1 MNKKASLDTPVDTV
15 GGKRRI
21 LVVDGSRVVRAT
33 LAKRLGEC
41 FDIVEE
47 ENGESAWQRLMLD
60 GSIATVIS
68 GIHPPRLEAKAL
80 RDRLKASALRRLR
93 EMPFVLIVSDIENQP
108 GYSTGEWQGFSGF
121 ITKSMTKSAMV
132 AQLDGLFG
140 HCDSGASPAGAGE
153 SPATGLPDSATPQ
166 RGPEKLLQPAEFATT
181 LSSLSFSTPP
191 DSPVCL
197 LVFGIDHLDELT
209 ARFGADLPK
218 MLTSRIAKLL
228 AAKVDPKDVLGL
240 CGKRRL
246 AIVSHGVDLRQ
257 GAHFGKRVCKSL
269 ASGQITISAQKIKL
283 TVSVGVASTSDDT
296 VSSGRELFSL
306 AEQRLEQ
313 ALVCGGNTVCMERR
327 PHCPMNGQDKSLIA
341 LVHVLRSGRGELPPD
356 EKSKLANALLPL
368 LQTLDTRLSLGLPL
382 ADIQKRFPALVEAK
396 ETAM

>member
-1 MNKKASLDTPVDTV
+1 MNKKASLDTPVETV
-15 GGKRRI
+15 DCKRRI

-60 GSIATVIS
+60 GSIVTVIS

-108 GYSTGEWQGFSGF
+108 GYSTGDWQGFAGF

-132 AQLDGLFG
+132 AQLDQLLGRSDTG
-140 HCDSGASPAGAGE
+140 ISPGSAAGSSGTSIAE
-153 SPATGLPDSATPQ
+153 PATQ
-166 RGPEKLLQPAEFATT
+166 QQGPEKLLRPEEFASAV
-181 LSSLSFSTPP
+181 SSLGFPAAP
-191 DSPVCL
+191 DSPLCL

-209 ARFGADLPK
+209 ARFGADIAK

-228 AAKVDPKDVLGL
+228 AAKVDPKDLLGL

-246 AIVSHGVDLRQ
+246 AIISRGVDLRQ

-269 ASGQITISAQKIKL
+269 ATGQITISAQKIKL
-283 TVSVGVASTSDDT
+283 TVSVGIASTSDDN
-296 VSSGRELFSL
+296 VSSGRELFAL

-313 ALVCGGNTVCMERR
+313 ALVCGGNSVCAERR
-327 PHCPMNGQDKSLIA
+327 PNCPMNSQDKSLAA
-341 LVHVLRSGRGELPPD
+341 LFHALKAGSGELSPD
-356 EKSKLANALLPL
+356 EKSKLTHALLPL
-368 LQTLDTRLSLGLPL
+368 LQTLDTRLSLGLPM
-382 ADIQKRFPALVEAK
+382 ADIQKRFARLAGAK
-396 ETAM
+396 EKAT